1 MEGSKIIL
9 SIIVPVY
16 NVSKYL
22 AKCLDSLLCQDL
34 KSEEYEIIV
43 VNDGS
48 TDNSGEI
55 AKQYED
61 KNSNIKVVRQE
72 NQGLSGARNTGIEL
86 AQGKYIQFVDSDDYL
101 EPNVLRILVDKME
114 SDNLDVLRFN
124 YQNVNENYEVYEPYK
139 EHKPYVDY
147 RDEVCDGLTFLTER
161 LGFAC
166 YAWQFVIKSSLLIND
181 DKYLFKRG
189 IYFEDTEW
197 TPRILTQAKSV
208 TSTDLM
214 VYNYLLRQGSITNSV
229 SIEKKRKVLEDKL
242 LLVSALK
249 QQMSD
254 KSDKRWYEGMISAT
268 VISIM
273 GCIVADFYKEKSEY
287 LKRLK
292 ELDIYP
298 LSYYHASKLSVRKI
312 KFINFS
318 PWLFCSV
325 LKIKSNC
332 KGKIIY

>member
-1 MEGSKIIL
+1 MLKL

-22 AKCLDSLLCQDL
+22 AKCLDSLLFQDL
-34 KSEEYEIIV
+34 EFCEYEIIV

-48 TDNSGEI
+48 TDNS
-55 AKQYED
+55 ED
-61 KNSNIKVVRQE
+61 IVKRYADKHSNIILIEQE
-72 NQGLSGARNTGIEL
+72 NQGLSGARNTGIKL
-86 AQGKYIQFVDSDDYL
+86 AKGKYIQFVDSDDYL
-101 EPNVLRILVDKME
+101 EPNVLRTLVDKME
-114 SDNLDVLRFN
+114 TDNLDVLRFN

-147 RDEVCDGLTFLTER
+147 RDAVCDGLTFLTER
-161 LGFAC
+161 LGYAC

-197 TPRILTQAKSV
+197 TPRILTQAKRV

-229 SIEKKRKVLEDKL
+229 SIEKKRKVLEDKMQ
-242 LLVSALK
+242 LVSSLK
-249 QQMSD
+249 QQMLD
-254 KSDKRWYEGMISAT
+254 KADKRWYEGMISAT

-273 GCIVADFYKEKSEY
+273 GCIVADFYKEKDKY
-287 LKRLK
+287 LSGLND
-292 ELDIYP
+292 LDVYP
-298 LSYYHASKLSVRKI
+298 LSYYHASNRAVRKI

-318 PWLFCSV
+318 PRMFCWLLH
-325 LKIKSNC
+325 LKNA
-332 KGKIIY
+332 